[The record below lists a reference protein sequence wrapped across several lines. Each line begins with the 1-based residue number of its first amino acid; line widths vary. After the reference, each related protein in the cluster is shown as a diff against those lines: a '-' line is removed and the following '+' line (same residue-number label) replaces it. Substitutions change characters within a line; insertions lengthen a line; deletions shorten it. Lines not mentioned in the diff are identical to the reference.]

1 MIVAMERNIES
12 GVCDKIREALKDVEI
27 SEQ

>member
-1 MIVAMERNIES
+1 MERNIES
-12 GVCDKIREALKDVEI
+12 GVCDKIREAFKDVEV